1 MYAIIKASN
10 MKEVLIE
17 LKNIIINILT
27 IIGCLTMIGGV
38 MCALWGSVH
47 MLGAKIVVTG
57 FLIVGI
63 SSFLEMMID

>member
-1 MYAIIKASN
+1 

-17 LKNIIINILT
+17 LKNIIINFLSF
-27 IIGCLTMIGGV
+27 IGFLTMIGGV
-38 MCALWGSVH
+38 MYALWGTVH

-63 SSFLEMMID
+63 SSFLEMMTD

>member
-17 LKNIIINILT
+17 LKNIINILT
-27 IIGCLTMIGGV
+27 IIGFLIMIGGV
-38 MCALWGSVH
+38 MYALWGSIH

-57 FLIVGI
+57 LLIVGI
-63 SSFLEMMID
+63 SSFLEIMTN

>member
-10 MKEVLIE
+10 MKEALIK
-17 LKNIIINILT
+17 LKTIINVLT
-27 IIGCLTMIGGV
+27 IIGFLTMIGGV
-38 MCALWGSVH
+38 MYALWGSVH

-63 SSFLEMMID
+63 SSFLEMMTN

>member
-17 LKNIIINILT
+17 LKNIINILT
-27 IIGCLTMIGGV
+27 IIGFLTMVGGV
-38 MCALWGSVH
+38 MYALWGSIH

-57 FLIVGI
+57 LLIVGI
-63 SSFLEMMID
+63 SSFLEMMTN